1 MKDKDLLFNAK
12 KLQNQASRVIKEL
25 LLKER
30 WGKIGKVNFSG
41 SFTFGLMINPNIDM
55 EIYTDNPNPKSGFKI
70 ISEIAQTVGVKR
82 IKYVNQMEDEIDPG
96 LYYCVQYIDKNSL
109 MWSID
114 SWLIST
120 NHPFAHHTEKFANAM
135 NKRLNDEI
143 RIKILRIKNDIY
155 EHAETKIRSIDIYK
169 AILRDGIE
177 NYGEFFEWFKKNP
190 PRKLENWLP

>member
-12 KLQNQASRVIKEL
+12 KLQNQASKVIKEL

-41 SFTFGLMINPNIDM
+41 SLTFGLMINPNIDM
-55 EIYTDNPNPKSGFKI
+55 QIYTDNPNPKSGFKI

-96 LYYCVQYIDKNSL
+96 LYYCIQYIDKNNL

-114 SWLIST
+114 SWLISR
-120 NHPFAHHTEKFANAM
+120 NHPFAHHLEKFTNAM

-143 RIKILRIKNDIY
+143 RLKILRIKNDIY